1 MLSSMK
7 SPNNRDKVR
16 DNKKEIGLEMK
27 REDVEGKRVR
37 NRKPESQWKVDRVLA
52 IHSLRFQN
60 KEETVRNE
68 REDYSDCH
76 KRDLQENGS

>member
-27 REDVEGKRVR
+27 RESFE
-37 NRKPESQWKVDRVLA
+37 
-52 IHSLRFQN
+52 RFLITRA
-60 KEETVRNE
+60 KGH
-68 REDYSDCH
+68 YSDCH

>member
-27 REDVEGKRVR
+27 RESFEMKV
-37 NRKPESQWKVDRVLA
+37 NRALTAKEQ
-52 IHSLRFQN
+52 IFQEPFN
-60 KEETVRNE
+60 LPWTFQSIISFN
-68 REDYSDCH
+68 SI
-76 KRDLQENGS
+76 